1 MRPEPVRSP
10 STVLPFP
17 ACARS
22 FVALAGAILVASAC
36 EPPELR
42 PDPGPYDLVI
52 RGAQLLDGSGAE
64 ALRADIGVNGD
75 RIARVA
81 PEGIAEGGGEVEI
94 DATGLIVAPGFVDLH
109 AHLDPLLRLP
119 HAESHLRQG
128 VTTALGGPDGTAP
141 LPLAPYLDSAQV
153 LGVGIN
159 VAFLAGHNTIRRE
172 VMGLDDRAPTPGELE
187 GMRTLVARAM
197 DEGAFGLSTGLR
209 YIPGAFSDIDEVVAL
224 AEVAAAEGGIYTS
237 HLRDE
242 GRNLLEG
249 VAEALEIGRRAGIP
263 VVLTHHKVV
272 GYPMWGASELT
283 LAMVDSARAAGTDV
297 MLDQYPYTATYT
309 GITILIPEW
318 AMGGGN
324 AGFLA
329 RMDDPVLSDSILAG
343 IRDNLVNDR
352 GGNDL
357 DRVQLARVTWDRS
370 LEGGT
375 LGDWADREGRPRTM
389 ETGAELVVEAVRR
402 GGVSAIYHALH
413 EDDVERIMRHPM
425 TAIASDGRLVE
436 PGDGHPH
443 PRWYGTFPRV
453 LGEYVRER
461 GVLSLPEAIRKM
473 TSLPADRLGLGDR
486 GRIAEGAFADLVVF
500 DPAMVADQATFLD
513 PHRYPVGLPWV
524 VVNGRIA
531 VENGAFRD
539 VRSGRVLRRE

>member
-1 MRPEPVRSP
+1 MPFALPLNRTLPLALGLTLLLLLGGCGSP
-10 STVLPFP
+10 PD
-17 ACARS
+17 
-22 FVALAGAILVASAC
+22 
-36 EPPELR
+36 
-42 PDPGPYDLVI
+42 PDPGPFDLVI
-52 RGAQLLDGSGAE
+52 RGGMVLDGTGSE
-64 ALRADIGVNGD
+64 ASPADVGIRGD
-75 RIARVA
+75 RIERVA
-81 PEGIAEGGGEVEI
+81 RRVEGGGGIAPGAGTREI
-94 DATGLIVAPGFVDLH
+94 EADGRVVAPGFIDLH

-119 HAESHLRQG
+119 HAESHVRQG
-128 VTTALGGPDGTAP
+128 VTTALGGPDGSAP
-141 LPLAPYLDSAQV
+141 LPLAPYLDSAQA
-153 LGVGIN
+153 LGVGMN
-159 VAFLAGHNTIRRE
+159 VAFLTGHNTIRRA
-172 VMGLDDRAPTPGELE
+172 VMGLDDRDPTEGELE
-187 GMRTLVARAM
+187 AMVAHVGEAM
-197 DEGAFGLSTGLR
+197 DDGAFGISTGLR
-209 YIPGAFSDIDEVVAL
+209 YIPGAFSRIDEVVAL
-224 AEVAAAEGGIYTS
+224 SEVAARAGGIYTS

-242 GRNLLEG
+242 GRGLMEG
-249 VAEALEIGRRAGIP
+249 VGEALEIGRRAEIP

-272 GYPMWGASELT
+272 GYPMWGSSEQT

-329 RMDDPVLSDSILAG
+329 RMEDPTLADSILAG

-357 DRVQLARVTWDRS
+357 DRVQLARVPWDLS
-370 LEGGT
+370 LEGGS
-375 LGDWADREGRPRTM
+375 LGDWADREGLPRTM

-402 GGVSAIYHALH
+402 GGLSAIYHALH

-461 GVLSLPEAIRKM
+461 GVLELPEAVRKM
-473 TSLPADRLGLGDR
+473 TSLPADRLGLEDR
-486 GRIAEGAFADLVVF
+486 GRIREGAFADLVVF
-500 DPAMVADQATFLD
+500 DPERVVDRATFTE
-513 PHRYPVGLPWV
+513 PHQYPEGIAWV
-524 VVNGRIA
+524 VVNG
-531 VENGAFRD
+531 VVTVDGGAFLDLRP
-539 VRSGRVLRRE
+539 GRVLRRGR